1 MYCLIAVDEQHNN
14 ANRRFKE
21 KVMQERFCKCGHRLL
36 VDYVMDGFLPWEAL
50 IREGDD
56 TSPVKVCPHC
66 GSFLSIH
73 LLH

>member
-1 MYCLIAVDEQHNN
+1 
-14 ANRRFKE
+14 
-21 KVMQERFCKCGHRLL
+21 MQERFCKCGHRLL